1 MILLDAVFINNGGGK
16 ILLDY
21 LINEIEK
28 QDIELIFLLDERVKG
43 NHAEIKTNK
52 VIYIEGS
59 FFQRHFFFKKNKNN
73 FTKVICFG
81 NLLLQFV

>member
-59 FFQRHFFFKKNKNN
+59 FFQRHFFSRK
-73 FTKVICFG
+73 TKTTLQKLFVSVIC
-81 NLLLQFV
+81 LLQFV

>member
-59 FFQRHFFFKKNKNN
+59 FFQRHFFFQEKQKQLYKSYL
-73 FTKVICFG
+73 FR
-81 NLLLQFV
+81 